1 MLPAN
6 YQELGN
12 EMILSAG
19 RECGATADQIQI
31 EWTPGKIVV
40 TVRGDVYVADND
52 IDSEEEDE
60 EFDDDEEEYD
70 GVDDEEYD
78 QEEEYDNEDATK
90 EVEEDEGGEIVS
102 EDGVVNEDE
111 VVFEEDMV
119 PVNDADQSRGI
130 DIAALARTINA
141 ALDDEGVG
149 FAIAESHEIEVTTP
163 GASDELQG
171 PVMFKAYKGF
181 DVLVTFIDPKKKTQK
196 TIEGKLHERNN
207 EFTVINIKGRLKN
220 IKNQML
226 VSVKL
231 PKPKKEK
238 GAR

>member
-1 MLPAN
+1 
-6 YQELGN
+6 
-12 EMILSAG
+12 MILSAG
-19 RECGATADQIQI
+19 RECGATADQIHV
-31 EWTPGKIVV
+31 EWKAGVIVV
-40 TVRGDVYVADND
+40 TVRGDVYVADNE

-60 EFDDDEEEYD
+60 EFDEDEQEYD

-78 QEEEYDNEDATK
+78 DDKEYDNEDTTK
-90 EVEEDEGGEIVS
+90 EVEEEDDELEEIVS
-102 EDGVVNEDE
+102 EDDGVSGDE
-111 VVFEEDMV
+111 VNSEEDMG
-119 PVNDADQSRGI
+119 PVEEADQSRGI
-130 DIAALARTINA
+130 DIAALARAINA

-181 DVLVTFIDPKKKTQK
+181 DVLATFIDPKKKTQK